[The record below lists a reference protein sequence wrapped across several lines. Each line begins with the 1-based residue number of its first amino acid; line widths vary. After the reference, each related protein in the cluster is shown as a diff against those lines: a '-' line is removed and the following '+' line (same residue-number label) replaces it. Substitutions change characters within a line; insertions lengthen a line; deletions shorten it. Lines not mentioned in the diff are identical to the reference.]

1 MVNILKFKLQI
12 IMKRRY
18 IFILIA
24 LVFAMSCVDDN
35 TVDNFNQLNEVTIE
49 GLEKSYKFN
58 LFEET
63 NIEPTIITLDN
74 DESNLEYRWY
84 MYNNNHRYE
93 ADTLSREKNL
103 NVVMGGTPGL
113 SYTLVFKVID
123 KNTDVFYSK
132 TMKAEVLGELTKGTM
147 FLCEED
153 GVVDVNFMK
162 PDSTIVRSI
171 YSVANSGDRI
181 EGEPVKLFFINANAY
196 NPAIMKHVYITTESS
211 EGGYIVDPITFQ
223 KTKSL
228 RDNFYVTPEYKTLKA
243 TNYYKGNMADY
254 LFINGKLFNRAAN
267 MADPIWKTEL
277 LITASD
283 QPREYDLAD
292 FTLFSSGSPII
303 YDNKYGRF
311 LQHAPENKG
320 ELFVF
325 TGGSKTAFDYNNSGL
340 KMLYST
346 QITLPVGS
354 DGRYSFAIAE
364 DPTIEKRY
372 MLKYLIGKRGN
383 DPQVSVYADLK
394 KEIVES
400 VYSGLSKSQIFASD
414 YATMPGVLW
423 YANGGKLY
431 SMNTFD
437 ENPIE
442 VLQKDFSS
450 EGILID
456 QMEFFSFK
464 EIDPTSD
471 KELTVTELRLAV
483 RDTKVTKRQAG
494 MIYMRGNTIG
504 GVNISEVSRKLGIAD
519 KIFDFEEKLN

>member
-1 MVNILKFKLQI
+1 
-12 IMKRRY
+12 
-18 IFILIA
+18 
-24 LVFAMSCVDDN
+24 
-35 TVDNFNQLNEVTIE
+35 
-49 GLEKSYKFN
+49 
-58 LFEET
+58 
-63 NIEPTIITLDN
+63 
-74 DESNLEYRWY
+74 
-84 MYNNNHRYE
+84 
-93 ADTLSREKNL
+93 
-103 NVVMGGTPGL
+103 
-113 SYTLVFKVID
+113 
-123 KNTDVFYSK
+123 
-132 TMKAEVLGELTKGTM
+132 
-147 FLCEED
+147 
-153 GVVDVNFMK
+153 
-162 PDSTIVRSI
+162 
-171 YSVANSGDRI
+171 
-181 EGEPVKLFFINANAY
+181 
-196 NPAIMKHVYITTESS
+196 
-211 EGGYIVDPITFQ
+211 
-223 KTKSL
+223 
-228 RDNFYVTPEYKTLKA
+228 
-243 TNYYKGNMADY
+243 
-254 LFINGKLFNRAAN
+254 
-267 MADPIWKTEL
+267 
-277 LITASD
+277 
-283 QPREYDLAD
+283 
-292 FTLFSSGSPII
+292 
-303 YDNKYGRF
+303 
-311 LQHAPENKG
+311 
-320 ELFVF
+320 
-325 TGGSKTAFDYNNSGL
+325 
-340 KMLYST
+340 MLYST